1 MRPPEPDFVRQWR
14 EAIRTPHTTKN
25 PPIPKCCHTC
35 WCYDKDG
42 FCQHYQ
48 DHPPPDFAARQDACE
63 WWVDEL
69 PF

>member
-1 MRPPEPDFVRQWR
+1 MRPPEPDFVRAWR
-14 EAIRTPHTTKN
+14 DAIRAPHTGQN

-35 WCYDKDG
+35 WNYDKDG
-42 FCQHYQ
+42 YCLHYQ
-48 DHPPPDFAARQDACE
+48 ECPPPDFAARQDACH

>member
-1 MRPPEPDFVRQWR
+1 MRPPEPDFVRAWR
-14 EAIRTPHTTKN
+14 DAIRAPHTGQN

-35 WCYDKDG
+35 WNYDKDG
-42 FCQHYQ
+42 YCLHYQ
-48 DHPPPDFAARQDACE
+48 ECPPADFAARQDACH